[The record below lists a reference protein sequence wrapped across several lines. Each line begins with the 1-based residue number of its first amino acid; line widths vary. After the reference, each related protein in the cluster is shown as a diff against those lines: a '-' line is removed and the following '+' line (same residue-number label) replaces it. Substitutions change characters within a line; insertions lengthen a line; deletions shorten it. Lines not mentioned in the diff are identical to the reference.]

1 VAVGGTTN
9 KVTKFTS
16 STTIGDSSI
25 DDDGATIVLGN
36 ITRVNVASGDVDG
49 QGVANLTNFN
59 LIQGNVKS
67 FDIVHPTKG
76 KPWRLRYGVLEG
88 PEYGVYFRGQTTEKV
103 INVPDYWVGLAHDN
117 SYSVTLTPIGIPNQ
131 HFVVKIEDHK
141 IYIDSENGDINC
153 FFLIQ
158 AERKDVDK
166 VILEYNPIKE

>member
-1 VAVGGTTN
+1 
-9 KVTKFTS
+9 VTKFTS

-25 DDDGATIVLGN
+25 NDDGTTIVLGN
-36 ITRVNVASGDVDG
+36 ITKVDVGSGNIDG
-49 QGVANLTNFN
+49 NGSADIINFN
-59 LIQGNVKS
+59 LIQGAIKS

-76 KPWRLRYGVLEG
+76 RPWRLRYGVLEG

-103 INVPDYWVGLAHDN
+103 IEVPDYWVGLVHEN
-117 SYSVTLTPIGIPNQ
+117 SYSITLTPIGTPTQ
-131 HFVVKIEDHK
+131 HFIVKIEDHK

-166 VILEYNPIKE
+166 VLLEYNPIKE